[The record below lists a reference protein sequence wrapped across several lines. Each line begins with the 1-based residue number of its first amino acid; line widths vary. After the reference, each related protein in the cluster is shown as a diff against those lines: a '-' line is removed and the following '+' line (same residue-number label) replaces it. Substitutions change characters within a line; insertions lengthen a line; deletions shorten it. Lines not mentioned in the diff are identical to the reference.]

1 MILSISFFEY
11 KSGFILIPPLP
22 PPNGISNKPN
32 YIVFNIAVISID
44 SKLILGYIIIPPLIG
59 NLCFL

>member
-1 MILSISFFEY
+1 M
-11 KSGFILIPPLP
+11 PPLP

-32 YIVFNIAVISID
+32 YIVFNIAVTSID
-44 SKLILGYIIIPPLIG
+44 SIFIFGYIIIPPFIG